1 MFMQI
6 YNLTSR
12 LILSSQTAN
21 GSYVMPSSG
30 VYIHVCQRTQTTQG
44 GSDPLTPREFIDIEK
59 NLPYPNYY
67 PR

>member
-6 YNLTSR
+6 YNLTGR

-30 VYIHVCQRTQTTQG
+30 VYILCVNG
-44 GSDPLTPREFIDIEK
+44 LKPRK
-59 NLPYPNYY
+59 VVVT
-67 PR
+67 R